1 MKKYYIITLIAI
13 FTIAIL
19 QGYGIYLW
27 YQNYVNTQIDIVR
40 AKLNISIDEEY
51 AIRAHKRHH
60 PFKGGKQRLFYKIM
74 TDEEVKKIAPPKDHI
89 IKLKEVN
96 VQDLRN
102 RGIVETEADVFGLL
116 SKDVVSLSGND
127 INLQRLSMIFKKNIN
142 KDFPYILYL
151 LDENKNVIK
160 HCGKEKDADSWQSCK
175 PIAVGLK
182 PLRFVSVRI
191 KIAPSSFF
199 KNSIATLLLSVS
211 LALLVIFCVGY
222 QMTIIRNKEME
233 LKIRAI
239 SIHGT
244 IHDLKSPLASVLLL
258 LSFVKDEIKNSE
270 QRSMLEKA
278 EMQIRK
284 LSNRIKTI
292 LLTAKANES
301 KSLLNVEPTD
311 IASLVS
317 SSKELALSHFEDIR
331 PSIIITDCRI
341 EKVKVWVDRFLLENA
356 IYNLIENAVKFSE
369 IPAHVEIHIDEN
381 DKYVFIS
388 IIDQG
393 IGIEKKQQKKM
404 FNQFYRLPNT
414 QSKNGYGIGLAMV
427 RYTVKAHRG
436 CIKVE
441 SEKGKGSTFT
451 IILPLRNKVS
461 KS

>member
-1 MKKYYIITLIAI
+1 MKKYYTITLIAI

-27 YQNYVNTQIDIVR
+27 YQNYVNTQIDIVKS
-40 AKLNISIDEEY
+40 KLNISIDEEY

-89 IKLKEVN
+89 IRLKEIN

-102 RGIVETEADVFGLL
+102 RGIVETEADVMGLL
-116 SKDVVSLSGND
+116 SKDVVSHSGND

-142 KDFPYILYL
+142 KDFPYTLFL

-233 LKIRAI
+233 LKNRAI

-258 LSFVKDEIKNSE
+258 LSFVKDEIKDAE
-270 QRSMLEKA
+270 QRSMLERA

-292 LLTAKANES
+292 LLAAKANES
-301 KSLLNVEPTD
+301 KLLLNVEPTD

-317 SSKELALSHFEDIR
+317 SSKELALSHYKVMQPTIF
-331 PSIIITDCRI
+331 ITDCRT
-341 EKVKVWVDRFLLENA
+341 EKATVWVDRFLLENT
-356 IYNLIENAVKFSE
+356 IYNIMENAIKFSR
-369 IPAHVEIHIDEN
+369 IPAHIEVHIDEN
-381 DKYVFIS
+381 DKYVSVS
-388 IIDQG
+388 IKDQG
-393 IGIEKKQQKKM
+393 IGIEKKHQKKI
-404 FNQFYRLPNT
+404 FDQFYRLPDT
-414 QSKNGYGIGLAMV
+414 QSKDGYGIGLAMV
-427 RYTVKAHRG
+427 KYTIKAHGG

-441 SEKGKGSTFT
+441 SEKDKGSTFT
-451 IILPLRNKVS
+451 IMLPLSNKVS
-461 KS
+461 KY